1 MKRFALLAL
10 ACASVGAQAVV
21 LYDSSVQT
29 GSRFI
34 PGTGA
39 SGQQNIAFDD
49 VNVASA
55 LNPLNQALNIT
66 RVTVGMRRAADAPAN
81 GINVYWADGSFTGP
95 VLGTANFIGSAALP
109 LLANAGFTTE
119 LYSFAT
125 NFTVTPNFT
134 ANAGFGQFFI
144 GLSIDNQTTSAA
156 GVANPTGW
164 RITTGP
170 GFSEDRFLMTD
181 GVNGTLSGPWNFGG
195 VGTGAVPG
203 SFYIVIEGQ
212 PVPEPATMA
221 VLGLGAATLIR
232 RRRK

>member
-1 MKRFALLAL
+1 MKRFAILAL
-10 ACASVGAQAVV
+10 AFASVGAQAIV

-29 GSRFI
+29 GSRYI

-49 VNVASA
+49 VNVAA
-55 LNPLNQALNIT
+55 ADNPLNQALNVT

-81 GINVYWADGSFTGP
+81 GIKVYWADGEYATPS
-95 VLGTANFIGSAALP
+95 LGTANLVGTAALP

-119 LYSFAT
+119 LYSFDT

-144 GLSIDNQTTSAA
+144 GLSIDNQDTSAA
-156 GVANPTGW
+156 GTANPTGW

-170 GFSEDRFLMTD
+170 SFSEDRFLLTD
-181 GVNGTLSGPWNFGG
+181 GVNGPISGPFFFGG
-195 VGTGAVPG
+195 APVAN
-203 SFYIVIEGQ
+203 FYIVIEGQ

-221 VLGLGAATLIR
+221 VLGLGAAALIR